1 MLEWLILAGVM
12 LMGAMIPGANTALV
26 LRNTLSGS
34 PRQGLITALGLA
46 TALAIHVLLTI
57 AGLATLINE
66 TPQLYD
72 AIRWLGSAYL
82 LYIGITFILT
92 KPSATQDDTED
103 GSNRS
108 SHPFLAGLM
117 VSLLN
122 PKILIMFIALFSQV
136 LEQAESW
143 QMTLLYGVTPVMTE
157 LLWFSLIVYALSH
170 PAVQYRLVKVRNRME
185 RLIGGVLVLLGIKVA
200 IG

>member
-34 PRQGLITALGLA
+34 SRQGLITALGLA

-66 TPQLYD
+66 TPALYD

-82 LYIGITFILT
+82 LYIGVTYLFT
-92 KPSATQDDTED
+92 KPKKNDPDDTAALP
-103 GSNRS
+103 GS
-108 SHPFLAGLM
+108 SHPFLSGLM

-122 PKILIMFIALFSQV
+122 PKILMMFIALFSQV
-136 LEQAESW
+136 LENAESW
-143 QMTLLYGVTPVMTE
+143 QMKLLFGITPVITE

-170 PAVQYRLVKVRNRME
+170 PAIQYRLVQVRTKLE
-185 RLIGGVLVLLGIKVA
+185 RVIGGALVLLGIKVA
-200 IG
+200 VG